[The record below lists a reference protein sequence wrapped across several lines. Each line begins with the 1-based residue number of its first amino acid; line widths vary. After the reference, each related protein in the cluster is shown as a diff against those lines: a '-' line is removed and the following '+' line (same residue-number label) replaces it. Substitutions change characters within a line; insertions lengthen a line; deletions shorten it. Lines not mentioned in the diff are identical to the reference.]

1 MLNLTENRFILPY
14 ILKFIL
20 HDIIYHDISYDYNT
34 IIIIF
39 LLSKY
44 FVYLKDLKE
53 YIYIYLLFN
62 IYVYKNFNSHFIIN

>member
-1 MLNLTENRFILPY
+1 MNLTDRFILPY

-20 HDIIYHDISYDYNT
+20 NDIIYHDISYDYNT

-62 IYVYKNFNSHFIIN
+62 IYIYKDSNSYFIIN

>member
-53 YIYIYLLFN
+53 YIYIYYLIFMYIKIL
-62 IYVYKNFNSHFIIN
+62 IHIL

>member
-1 MLNLTENRFILPY
+1 MLNLTDNRFILPY

-53 YIYIYLLFN
+53 YIYIYYLIFMYIKIL
-62 IYVYKNFNSHFIIN
+62 IHIL